1 LQPHPAFLEFSSAP
15 VLQLKIPFMKQEGLG
30 MSKVEVK
37 NIKNSVEI
45 KEALIS
51 ELIESEALINL
62 LERKGIIS
70 KRELHDEIK
79 KLRLEL
85 QKAHH

>member
-1 LQPHPAFLEFSSAP
+1 
-15 VLQLKIPFMKQEGLG
+15 
-30 MSKVEVK
+30 MSKVEAK

>member
-1 LQPHPAFLEFSSAP
+1 LSAAP
-15 VLQLKIPFMKQEGLG
+15 VLQLRNPFYEQEGLG
-30 MSKVEVK
+30 MSKVEAK

>member
-1 LQPHPAFLEFSSAP
+1 
-15 VLQLKIPFMKQEGLG
+15 
-30 MSKVEVK
+30 MSKVEGK

>member
-1 LQPHPAFLEFSSAP
+1 
-15 VLQLKIPFMKQEGLG
+15 
-30 MSKVEVK
+30 MSKGEAK

>member
-1 LQPHPAFLEFSSAP
+1 
-15 VLQLKIPFMKQEGLG
+15 
-30 MSKVEVK
+30 MSKVETK

-85 QKAHH
+85 HKAHH

>member
-1 LQPHPAFLEFSSAP
+1 
-15 VLQLKIPFMKQEGLG
+15 
-30 MSKVEVK
+30 MSKVEAK

-79 KLRLEL
+79 KLRQEL

>member
-1 LQPHPAFLEFSSAP
+1 
-15 VLQLKIPFMKQEGLG
+15 
-30 MSKVEVK
+30 MSKVEAK

-45 KEALIS
+45 KEALIT

-85 QKAHH
+85 HKAHH